1 MFKFL
6 IALILLAGSSLF
18 VTEVF
23 ALEIELQKESDR
35 IIEAKGWLEPG
46 QHSLKEF
53 LQIIIDQR
61 ESKNRIS
68 IGLISNSQTHIKLP
82 DNIEAISSNPKIS
95 SMKITNEFACAPTQL
110 DKACVVIEIEREG
123 LGDNLNEIKKN
134 AREIADKIWYDQK
147 GEYSGAIIF
156 VPEFYSITVQP
167 KGGLGVDEAKR
178 LGEKEVVVQI
188 IYTIHSQPTSQ
199 LFTALS
205 VMLLSNDLRT
215 SGGFY
220 DIAEKLSGNY
230 FSEFSVILTP
240 LENYMLRELH
250 ISLLCSNEVRELVN
264 CERLYS
270 ELIPGIQEGTIDEQI
285 ARGYVSPLDFIQVEN
300 ISRSKIFSDEFLPLN
315 SVIQILIY
323 SEENLQ
329 VRSVNSNVIENLQG
343 LGDIQEN
350 GWFFI
355 SKEGQ
360 KIDGRYIF
368 GQESSVSKNDL
379 AFSIGPYSES
389 DIEIKKVEYS
399 GDGGGCLIATAAFGS
414 ELSPQVQFL
423 REIRDNTVLQTESG
437 TSFMAGFNQF
447 YYSFSPAIADY
458 ERENPTF
465 KEAVKLTLTPLLT
478 SLTLLHYADIDSE
491 YEMLGYGIGVIL
503 LNIGMYFVA
512 PAILIMKVRK
522 RI

>member
-68 IGLISNSQTHIKLP
+68 IGLISNSETHIKLP

-178 LGEKEVVVQI
+178 LGEKGVVVQI

-379 AFSIGPYSES
+379 AFSIGSYSEN
-389 DIEIKKVEYS
+389 DIEIKEVAGS
-399 GDGGGCLIATAAFGS
+399 DGGGCLIATAAFGS

-512 PAILIMKVRK
+512 PAVLIMTIKK